1 MLLAFTLFRGKK
13 HAITRN
19 TISSIKFIYLFFK
32 KYHQLKLD
40 LDLGSRLC
48 HAQKKS
54 YEIFIG

>member
-13 HAITRN
+13 HTITRN

-32 KYHQLKLD
+32 KYHQFKLD
-40 LDLGSRLC
+40 LDLGSRLS

-54 YEIFIG
+54 

>member
-13 HAITRN
+13 HTITRN

-32 KYHQLKLD
+32 KYHQFKLDLD

-54 YEIFIG
+54 